1 MSIKALKQKNLVEK
15 ISKYKTIKRFQ
26 LRKLISSTLNVRDR
40 HSITSWINWLE
51 AMEIIEVKGKSAYI
65 NKKENKDC
73 YSFISSEVD
82 KNLYLNKY
90 MPNNET
96 EYIIKI
102 NEEIIT
108 EYKKENFTPIKEI
121 IINK

>member
-1 MSIKALKQKNLVEK
+1 MSIKALKQKTLVEK

-65 NKKENKDC
+65 SKRENRDC
-73 YSFISSEVD
+73 YPFISSEVD

-102 NEEIIT
+102 NEEIIN
-108 EYKKENFTPIKEI
+108 EYKKENFTTIREI

>member
-15 ISKYKTIKRFQ
+15 ISEYKTIKRFQ

-65 NKKENKDC
+65 SKRENKDC
-73 YSFISSEVD
+73 YSFISNEVD
-82 KNLYLNKY
+82 KNLLLNKY

-102 NEEIIT
+102 NKEIIE
-108 EYKKENFTPIKEI
+108 EYKKENYTPIKEI
-121 IINK
+121 VISK

>member
-1 MSIKALKQKNLVEK
+1 MSIKALKQKTLVEK
-15 ISKYKTIKRFQ
+15 ISKYKSIKRFQ

-65 NKKENKDC
+65 SKRENKDC

-102 NEEIIT
+102 NEEIIN

>member
-15 ISKYKTIKRFQ
+15 ISEYKAIKRFQ

-65 NKKENKDC
+65 SKRENKDC
-73 YSFISSEVD
+73 YSFISNEVD
-82 KNLYLNKY
+82 KNLLLNKY

-102 NEEIIT
+102 NKEIIE
-108 EYKKENFTPIKEI
+108 EYKKENYTPIKEI
-121 IINK
+121 VISK